1 MKDHVAGITIHVNIH
16 MVEINLLYPSI
27 VVAWQSTMY
36 IKEVVDVMSVYLG
49 VIYIILCGMQLKNTA
64 NATVKYIKGS

>member
-16 MVEINLLYPSI
+16 SSAMVEINLLYSSI

-36 IKEVVDVMSVYLG
+36 IKEVIDVMSAYLG
-49 VIYIILCGMQLKNTA
+49 VIYIILCGMQLKTQLMPL
-64 NATVKYIKGS
+64 